1 MSPAAVI
8 GYGGLWLM
16 VDEAHVTSVAVHP
29 QFRGQGLG
37 ELLMLSLMEVA
48 LRLDARFVTL
58 EVRVSNAVARKL
70 YEKLGFRQAGIRPR
84 YYTDNNE
91 DAVVMWSDEVRA
103 PPFRERLAERQRAL
117 AGRLTWTRSQ
127 PMLRIRDVP
136 PGAALRPEF
145 SLEALARVVPPAAV
159 EAVVEACG
167 VRERRRRKLPAALTV
182 FFCIAMNLYATDA
195 LGHVVAR
202 LVSGLRWRW
211 PRPDAWRVSPGA
223 LCHARARVGAR
234 PLAALFRRVC
244 RPLATPATPG
254 AFLGRWRLMALDGK
268 KLDVPDTPA
277 NARAFGR
284 PGGLARARAPGPR
297 CRSWP

>member
-1 MSPAAVI
+1 VPYRLEPMTLRDIPEVIEIERLSFSMTWPANSYKRELEQNRMASYVVARYEPGPGEPPPPARPKESRRPFPLSLLPQTAERSSPDASPAAVV

-48 LRLDARFVTL
+48 LRLNARFVTL

-117 AGRLTWTRSQ
+117 AGRLTWTSS
-127 PMLRIRDVP
+127 V
-136 PGAALRPEF
+136 
-145 SLEALARVVPPAAV
+145 
-159 EAVVEACG
+159 
-167 VRERRRRKLPAALTV
+167 
-182 FFCIAMNLYATDA
+182 
-195 LGHVVAR
+195 
-202 LVSGLRWRW
+202 
-211 PRPDAWRVSPGA
+211 
-223 LCHARARVGAR
+223 
-234 PLAALFRRVC
+234 
-244 RPLATPATPG
+244 
-254 AFLGRWRLMALDGK
+254 
-268 KLDVPDTPA
+268 
-277 NARAFGR
+277 
-284 PGGLARARAPGPR
+284 
-297 CRSWP
+297 

>member
-1 MSPAAVI
+1 MSPAAVV

-48 LRLDARFVTL
+48 LRLNARFVTL

-117 AGRLTWTRSQ
+117 AGRLTWTSS
-127 PMLRIRDVP
+127 V
-136 PGAALRPEF
+136 
-145 SLEALARVVPPAAV
+145 
-159 EAVVEACG
+159 
-167 VRERRRRKLPAALTV
+167 
-182 FFCIAMNLYATDA
+182 
-195 LGHVVAR
+195 
-202 LVSGLRWRW
+202 
-211 PRPDAWRVSPGA
+211 
-223 LCHARARVGAR
+223 
-234 PLAALFRRVC
+234 
-244 RPLATPATPG
+244 
-254 AFLGRWRLMALDGK
+254 
-268 KLDVPDTPA
+268 
-277 NARAFGR
+277 
-284 PGGLARARAPGPR
+284 
-297 CRSWP
+297 